1 MGELVE
7 NRLTMKKIF
16 VFLSAGLY
24 LYSAVE
30 AQEYKLRQVTIMKDT
45 KMESTVY
52 VKGKRQRTETM
63 MAGMPYSI
71 TVIEQCDLRRTI
83 KLNDKKKLYYV
94 EPFAIAKLEPP
105 KKEKDVYPAREDKEV
120 KKGGVIT
127 IWQSIRDTGERK
139 KMFGFTARH
148 IWTSQLIKPSADACY
163 MKDSMLRKTDGWY
176 IDLPQFECDRGYT
189 PLMRSDGG
197 GAKPDCQ
204 DRYVMHNS
212 GKGKLGFPLVE
223 KTTVVMGDERSEFET
238 SLETLELTTT
248 KLDTLLFTIPSGYQ
262 RVMKEQDLFD
272 VRDMADMMKG
282 AIEEKEKGE
291 APVNK
296 EAKAPGK
303 IRIGV
308 FAPTGN
314 SDVQAEALQQHLV
327 NTITNRNVE
336 AIAISSAEEAQKYYC
351 DYTLSTVFTDIKPES
366 TVGGVIKAIRKR
378 DPTVVK
384 SYTVQGTLTLQTV
397 KDGAERSRRVVDG
410 KYEGTI
416 EEAAAKA
423 LGQGSLQ
430 VLKEIQ

>member
-1 MGELVE
+1 
-7 NRLTMKKIF
+7 MKKIF
-16 VFLSAGLY
+16 VFLTAGLF

-30 AQEYKLRQVTIMKDT
+30 AQEFKLRQVMTMKDT
-45 KMESTVY
+45 KMESTIY
-52 VKGKRQRTETM
+52 VKGKRQRTEGM
-63 MAGMPYSI
+63 MVGMPTSI
-71 TVIEQCDLRRTI
+71 TVIEQCDLKRTI
-83 KLNDKKKLYYV
+83 KLNDKKKLYYI
-94 EPFAIAKLEPP
+94 ESFAVAKLEPP
-105 KKEKDVYPAREDKEV
+105 KKDKDVYAAKEDKEV

-148 IWTSQLIKPSADACY
+148 IWTSQKIKPSADACT

-176 IDLPQFECDRGYT
+176 IDLPQFECDREYK
-189 PLMRSDGG
+189 PLGRGDGG

-223 KTTVVMGDERSEFET
+223 RTTVIMGDESSVFET
-238 SLETLELTTT
+238 YLETLELTTT
-248 KLDTLLFTIPSGYQ
+248 RLDTMLFTIPPGYQ
-262 RVMKEQDLFD
+262 RVMKEQDLYD
-272 VRDMADMMKG
+272 LRDMAEMMKG
-282 AIEEKEKGE
+282 AMEAKEQGV
-291 APVNK
+291 AQVNK

-314 SDVQAEALQQHLV
+314 REVQAEALQQHLAT
-327 NTITNRNVE
+327 TITNRNVE
-336 AIAISSAEEAQKYYC
+336 AIAISSEEEAKKYYC
-351 DYTLSTVFTDIKPES
+351 DYTLSTVLSDVKPES

-378 DPTVVK
+378 DPAVVK
-384 SYTVQGTLTLQTV
+384 SYNIQGTVILQTV
-397 KDGAERSRRVVDG
+397 KDGTEKSRRVVDG

-423 LGQGSLQ
+423 LDQGSLQ